1 MPAVPPPGSGERRAA
16 SGEGAGGGAAAM
28 PVEWQLGHALQ
39 ADGGRRAAAGG
50 RKRARKGCG
59 GRRH

>member
-1 MPAVPPPGSGERRAA
+1 MPAVPPLGSGERRV
-16 SGEGAGGGAAAM
+16 AAM

-39 ADGGRRAAAGG
+39 PDGGAGAAGG